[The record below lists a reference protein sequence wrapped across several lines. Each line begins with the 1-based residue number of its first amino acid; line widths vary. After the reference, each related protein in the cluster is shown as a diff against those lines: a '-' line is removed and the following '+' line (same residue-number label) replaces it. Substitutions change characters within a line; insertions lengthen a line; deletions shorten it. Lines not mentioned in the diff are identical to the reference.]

1 MQFETEK
8 EANNTGGGFLSTLKS
23 ETKQNKTKKE
33 KEKKEKRM
41 LWGTHTH
48 TQKLK
53 DNAVLTKLSHM
64 KAFVI
69 GQFVEKVLTGFL
81 SLSFKGK
88 TPLYSLTCCK
98 SLLSEC

>member
-48 TQKLK
+48 TH
-53 DNAVLTKLSHM
+53 TKAQRQCSVD
-64 KAFVI
+64 KI
-69 GQFVEKVLTGFL
+69 KPYESICDRTI
-81 SLSFKGK
+81 
-88 TPLYSLTCCK
+88 C
-98 SLLSEC
+98 